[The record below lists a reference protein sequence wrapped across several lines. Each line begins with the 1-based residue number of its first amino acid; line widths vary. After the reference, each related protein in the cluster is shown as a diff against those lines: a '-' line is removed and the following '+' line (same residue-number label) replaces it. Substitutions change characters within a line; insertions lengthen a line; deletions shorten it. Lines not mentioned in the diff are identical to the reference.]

1 MKSTL
6 IAVIRYL
13 ADSDSWQYFEGWKS
27 LLPEPD
33 TAGVPE
39 EGGTVVG
46 GVVEGVDDEVFAF
59 EGTKGTDAGFKVDL
73 IGFDAAVV
81 VRFGIGIS

>member
-1 MKSTL
+1 M
-6 IAVIRYL
+6 
-13 ADSDSWQYFEGWKS
+13 ADSDSWQNFEGWKS

-33 TAGVPE
+33 AAGVPE
-39 EGGTVVG
+39 GGGTVVG
-46 GVVEGVDDEVFAF
+46 GVVEGVDDDEEVFAF